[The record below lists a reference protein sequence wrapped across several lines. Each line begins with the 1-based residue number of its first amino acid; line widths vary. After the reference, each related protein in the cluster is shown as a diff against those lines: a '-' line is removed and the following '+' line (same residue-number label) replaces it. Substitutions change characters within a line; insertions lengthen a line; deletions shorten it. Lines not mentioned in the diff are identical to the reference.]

1 MGQYVALFLVLRIE
15 PPHPSP
21 LAPRPSPRQ
30 PRCDV
35 ASSLSTYAQ
44 KIGHGFEEGSREL
57 FMVSAPREVGLRIP
71 PNHLIDE
78 TDTMWLVGVTRE
90 RDKRAAIDV
99 GSEVILRGLKAADMN
114 GVDAVC
120 HTLPDGE

>member
-1 MGQYVALFLVLRIE
+1 
-15 PPHPSP
+15 
-21 LAPRPSPRQ
+21 
-30 PRCDV
+30 
-35 ASSLSTYAQ
+35 
-44 KIGHGFEEGSREL
+44 
-57 FMVSAPREVGLRIP
+57 MVSAPREVGLRIP